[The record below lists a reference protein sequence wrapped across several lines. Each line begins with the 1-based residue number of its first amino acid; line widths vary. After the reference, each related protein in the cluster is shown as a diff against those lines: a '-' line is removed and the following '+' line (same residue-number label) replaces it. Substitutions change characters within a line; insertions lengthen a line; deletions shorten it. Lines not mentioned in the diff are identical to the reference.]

1 MWHRRTA
8 AEKAKDVAH
17 LATFYWSRLIA
28 TAGCWFFWDFGFY
41 GNKVFQSQFVKIIT
55 GGGAVCLQPK
65 KCLPRISGLCVD
77 ALELRLLAQ
86 PQGTLHDSAC
96 LDNKL
101 MEDMLR
107 SYRTSTR
114 LTLADAVP
122 TYVRSQRHHLDPG
135 LDAAQLRCRPVRLL
149 RLCVAD

>member
-55 GGGAVCLQPK
+55 GGGAMRQHGFC
-65 KCLPRISGLCVD
+65 S
-77 ALELRLLAQ
+77 
-86 PQGTLHDSAC
+86 
-96 LDNKL
+96 
-101 MEDMLR
+101 
-107 SYRTSTR
+107 
-114 LTLADAVP
+114 
-122 TYVRSQRHHLDPG
+122 PG
-135 LDAAQLRCRPVRLL
+135 R
-149 RLCVAD
+149 

>member
-55 GGGAVCLQPK
+55 GGGASAAF
-65 KCLPRISGLCVD
+65 RASGLVRTHLTSVPVMHRKLVCTPS
-77 ALELRLLAQ
+77 AL
-86 PQGTLHDSAC
+86 S
-96 LDNKL
+96 
-101 MEDMLR
+101 
-107 SYRTSTR
+107 
-114 LTLADAVP
+114 
-122 TYVRSQRHHLDPG
+122 
-135 LDAAQLRCRPVRLL
+135 
-149 RLCVAD
+149 